1 MTTKKRA
8 RDACHIR
15 VQFAKL
21 YLENGFLIFFPP
33 RMQTVFWFWTLRLT
47 DIFFPPFW
55 QSQLQQRECEVFFFF
70 STHQETEAANPYAA
84 RFPLWSLCDNRAII
98 NHTGWLFTCPLF
110 PLVDRRLSF
119 SSSWASSSRMKN
131 VWKDWISSSCWS
143 FLCSY
148 FTVESLGFMYHT
160 VCSRRLDKD
169 YTSYIPCSRYIGTC
183 VSVEYVYV
191 NIWRFW
197 FFSLLNGSIFEVY
210 TFRDHP

>member
-1 MTTKKRA
+1 MTTKKKSPG
-8 RDACHIR
+8 R
-15 VQFAKL
+15 VPHQSAICKALFRKWVL
-21 YLENGFLIFFPP
+21 NFFSPHVCRQCFDFEPLGWLTFFSLVFDSLSCSKENV
-33 RMQTVFWFWTLRLT
+33 R
-47 DIFFPPFW
+47 
-55 QSQLQQRECEVFFFF
+55 SFFF

-84 RFPLWSLCDNRAII
+84 RFPLWSLCDNRVII

-197 FFSLLNGSIFEVY
+197 FFSLLNGSVFEVY